1 MTDPDRQ
8 DEIRARQR
16 SRALITALILAA
28 LAVLFFFVTIAKIKG
43 MHGA

>member
-1 MTDPDRQ
+1 MIDPDRQ

-16 SRALITALILAA
+16 ARARLMALLLAA
-28 LAVLFFFVTIAKIKG
+28 LAVLFFFVTIARIKG